1 MYGEAKSTD
10 GLRTNG
16 KDEGLAMQVA
26 CTNQGSL
33 CLVRAVLLH
42 LGTISQGVL
51 HLRADHV
58 LPLLERPWKHQILR

>member
-1 MYGEAKSTD
+1 MD

-16 KDEGLAMQVA
+16 KDEGLAMRVA
-26 CTNQGSL
+26 YTNQGSL
-33 CLVRAVLLH
+33 CLVRAVSLH

-58 LPLLERPWKHQILR
+58 LPLLERQWKHRILR

>member
-1 MYGEAKSTD
+1 MYGEVKSTD
-10 GLRTNG
+10 GLKING
-16 KDEGLAMQVA
+16 KGEGLAMQVA

-42 LGTISQGVL
+42 LGIMSQGVL

-58 LPLLERPWKHQILR
+58 LPLLVRQWKHRILR